1 MRQRDRLFNTLSLV
15 MLGLTVIT
23 VLCYILI
30 AINPYLPFNP
40 FPPPPKVIAVVATN
54 TPTPTPKH
62 SPIPTW
68 TPTSTPTVTPT
79 PPRTFTPTPTRT
91 PPPPT
96 PITPSATPTFTPS
109 PTPRVTRSP
118 WPFTYELT
126 YETPL
131 YGCNWMGI
139 GGTVQDIDG
148 NPLRGYPIHIWGGGI
163 DVVVNSGDN
172 QRYGDAGWEQ
182 YLMPYPQELNGIF
195 RVQIHAKDNPNH
207 PPISEEIVLNF
218 PGYCSKSLA
227 MIVFT
232 KNH

>member
-79 PPRTFTPTPTRT
+79 PPPTFTPTPTRT